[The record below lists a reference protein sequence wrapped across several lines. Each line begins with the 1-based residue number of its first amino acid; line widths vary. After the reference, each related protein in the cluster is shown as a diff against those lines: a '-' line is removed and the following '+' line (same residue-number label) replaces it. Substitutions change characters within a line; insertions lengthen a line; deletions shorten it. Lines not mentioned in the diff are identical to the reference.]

1 MEQLFSVALSL
12 PVLQREPAVHRWV
25 ALRCPDFPSRIYGTM
40 VRASGSTKV
49 QNLMLN
55 AERLRLNAIDW
66 DGWRKVPDLILK
78 EYFGGAVAKT
88 RVVLVDEM
96 FHFPP
101 AFQQVVYLIAQLAGT
116 YAVYNNQ

>member
-25 ALRCPDFPSRIYGTM
+25 ALRCPDFPSRIYETM

-49 QNLMLN
+49 QNL
-55 AERLRLNAIDW
+55 
-66 DGWRKVPDLILK
+66 ILK

-88 RVVLVDEM
+88 GIVLVNEM
-96 FHFPP
+96 FYFPS
-101 AFQQVVYLIAQLAGT
+101 AFQQVVYLIAQLAGA
-116 YAVYNNQ
+116 YAMYNDQ

>member
-1 MEQLFSVALSL
+1 
-12 PVLQREPAVHRWV
+12 
-25 ALRCPDFPSRIYGTM
+25 
-40 VRASGSTKV
+40 
-49 QNLMLN
+49 MLN